1 MLALGIKVAETASGN
16 NPTKNDRTTERPNKP
31 KKDKEN
37 ENETNSMPCKCRRKS
52 KRIGLPRSNT
62 GSPIRTPQMNNRVTG
77 PNYQHQPNQQRKDN
91 LLGKHIDHTPTQPF
105 MTNTTNP
112 LLGNSNM
119 ASTRT
124 RPIPTNTFTNS
135 QPRLDLHIVR
145 FTQISHDARFIE
157 DRVRSPHAALEI
169 EFQFLHGLLV
179 WYEF

>member
-1 MLALGIKVAETASGN
+1 
-16 NPTKNDRTTERPNKP
+16 
-31 KKDKEN
+31 
-37 ENETNSMPCKCRRKS
+37 
-52 KRIGLPRSNT
+52 
-62 GSPIRTPQMNNRVTG
+62 
-77 PNYQHQPNQQRKDN
+77 
-91 LLGKHIDHTPTQPF
+91 
-105 MTNTTNP
+105 
-112 LLGNSNM
+112 M

-179 WYEF
+179 WYEFQSGLGWKSGAVFG